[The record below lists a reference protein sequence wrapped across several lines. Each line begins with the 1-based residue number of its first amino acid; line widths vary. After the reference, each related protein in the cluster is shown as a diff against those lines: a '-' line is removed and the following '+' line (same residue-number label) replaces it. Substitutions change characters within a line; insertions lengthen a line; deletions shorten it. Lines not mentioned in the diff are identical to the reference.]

1 MKRFN
6 NQRHEQY
13 LNQAEEIFFGA
24 NGMDDFGLTDT
35 FAFNPDE
42 GAGLVN
48 PTISADGNGGGA
60 MAVAKPDFDR
70 TLTITL
76 VEEGVGDT
84 PVTLFGGNDNLTA
97 TDFGFP
103 ANVTVTVLESNY
115 QTVLNTSMNA
125 PFAIN
130 GFRVEVA
137 TANAAGPI
145 TTYKNQLRQV
155 LSIIKADVYGMD
167 ARYRLQMR
175 NYFSPFQQQDD
186 MINVAPYNI
195 TIAGT
200 TAISFLLLENNEI
213 TFTFFTKTQI
223 QPDNALHGRSMTEIA
238 LAPLPINTAAN
249 LALSPSSVD
258 RLAAAI
264 TGARG

>member
-1 MKRFN
+1 MKRLN

-24 NGMDDFGLTDT
+24 NGMEEFGLQDT
-35 FAFNPDE
+35 FAFNPDG
-42 GAGLVN
+42 GANVQDDTLRG
-48 PTISADGNGGGA
+48 ADGNGGA

-76 VEEGVGDT
+76 KEEGVGDT

-103 ANVTVTVLESNY
+103 PNVTVTVLESNY

-130 GFRVEVA
+130 GFRVEVDSTIA
-137 TANAAGPI
+137 TF
-145 TTYKNQLRQV
+145 KNQLRQV

-186 MINVAPYNI
+186 IINVAPYNI

-200 TAISFLLLENNEI
+200 TSISFLLLEDNEI

-223 QPDNALHGRSMTEIA
+223 QPDNALHGRPMTEIA
-238 LAPLPINTAAN
+238 VAPLPINAPAN

-258 RLAAAI
+258 RLASAI
-264 TGARG
+264 ASARG